1 MEKERHARTQTAVKH
16 EDISHDP
23 PSEDQTHQPSNATTE
38 TPRKQT
44 QLQKYMA
51 REGLRARNVKKALG
65 IMHPEDL
72 EFERA
77 VEDMSSPSES
87 VAPGEY
93 GFKDTSP
100 NPDLGRYQRYF
111 STPKTTRSMTQS
123 SRGNQTQG
131 EAEEDLNTDG
141 ALSMTGS
148 DVPRI
153 SAFAKLEFDD
163 GEFYMNT
170 YSVELGRDLSSAR
183 QAFQKAEE
191 PTENGGS
198 KRKKRSASSG
208 ASSHVPRK
216 LKRKRGRRHPS
227 SVVSENGGVIAVDRS
242 DSESLDGFKPKRAKS
257 TSSSSL
263 QISRKGSMLFAP
275 QATDYQ
281 ALAMASL
288 MGPSAFSQFAGSSL
302 PIPSPEACPL
312 IPIHPPVSRPLPT
325 EENGQS
331 SSEAPAEDTVGSHK
345 AISRK
350 HVRIAFNFEKHY
362 FQVHILGR
370 NGAYVDDEFCAAGDV
385 RALTNGSLIQ
395 IGGVSVRFQLP
406 DVALGDTGAESNTN
420 PDYIPNGRQGL
431 AEDSSMEGSNEVGG
445 DDSEEEAPE
454 EDEGKDEPD
463 KAVRTSRKISRKAPR
478 KANSRRIAPTKGKAG
493 RSGKAES
500 KSMPQTEMAP
510 PIPRRKGPGRPPK
523 NGIMSKREQALL
535 ARQAREEAKAAA
547 QRSVDGGSKHPED
560 KASKASPEDKQEVTS
575 TQPNGKRKYTKRKS
589 KTELLQEQQGT
600 RESTEHTDS
609 VAPEQIAALKPPK
622 EKKPPKLPR
631 SPSPVIDKNSLSE
644 EQLAKPTSSYVVLIY
659 EALTEHAEQG
669 KGPMSLHQI
678 YSSIA
683 RKYPYFK
690 FVVTTVGWQSSIRHN
705 LLQHEA
711 FEKIEREG
719 KGWMWGLK
727 AGVSIEKE
735 KRRRLSP
742 PHTQP
747 QYYPPPHLMQY
758 PYAYYPGLPPPPNG
772 HRPYSPYPPPGMPP
786 YMHPGMRPPPG
797 YPPGSHPPPQRPAGH
812 PLPIINAQADTSST
826 YQSPYAPSRSPA
838 QSRPPS
844 NEPGPNQAS
853 AKETSSTEASQ
864 LRSSDASPNY
874 AKDAPAAPNSF
885 QPSQPPSNLSSEKQQ
900 KLDHFRAAV
909 MQSMPDKTFAEH
921 LLSSAIARS
930 LGQQVHSTLPGHG
943 AGLPEHPQEVLIMQ
957 TVRKILDETPKK
969 ASAASAPAETSGVVD
984 KDGGDGQHTS
994 DEAVKEPRERV
1005 VETEMKE
1012 EETAA
1017 VEVATAAPTLCS
1029 ADEKPHDAS
1038 AKEET
1043 KSSEPTTAG
1052 AGNVAPAHNAP
1063 PQEQEESRDSH
1074 ESNTTA
1080 ETET

>member
-1 MEKERHARTQTAVKH
+1 MEEERHAGTQMTVKH
-16 EDISHDP
+16 EDISHNP
-23 PSEDQTHQPSNATTE
+23 LSEDQTHQSSNATTK
-38 TPRKQT
+38 TPPKQT

-65 IMHPEDL
+65 VMHPEDL
-72 EFERA
+72 EFDRA

-87 VAPGEY
+87 AAPGEY

-131 EAEEDLNTDG
+131 EAEEELNTDG
-141 ALSMTGS
+141 AFSMTES

-216 LKRKRGRRHPS
+216 LRRKRGRHHPS

-242 DSESLDGFKPKRAKS
+242 DSESLDGFKAKRAKS

-362 FQVHILGR
+362 FQIHILGR
-370 NGAYVDDEFCAAGDV
+370 NGAYIDDEFCAAGDV

-395 IGGVSVRFQLP
+395 IGGVSVKFQLP
-406 DVALGDTGAESNTN
+406 DVAVGDTGAESNTN
-420 PDYIPNGRQGL
+420 PDYIPNGRQSL
-431 AEDSSMEGSNEVGG
+431 AEDSSMEDSSEVGD

-454 EDEGKDEPD
+454 EDEDKDEPD
-463 KAVRTSRKISRKAPR
+463 KAVRTSRKIARRVPR
-478 KANSRRIAPTKGKAG
+478 KANSKRIALTKGKAG
-493 RSGKAES
+493 RSGKFGKAEI
-500 KSMPQTEMAP
+500 KSIPETEMAP
-510 PIPRRKGPGRPPK
+510 PIPKRKGPGRPPK

-547 QRSVDGGSKHPED
+547 QKSVDGGSKQPED
-560 KASKASPEDKQEVTS
+560 KASKASPEDKQEVIS

-589 KTELLQEQQGT
+589 KTELVQEQQGT

-622 EKKPPKLPR
+622 EKKLPKPPR

-758 PYAYYPGLPPPPNG
+758 PYAYYAGLPPPSNG
-772 HRPYSPYPPPGMPP
+772 HIPYSPYPPPGMPP

-797 YPPGSHPPPQRPAGH
+797 YPPGSHPSPQRPAGH

-853 AKETSSTEASQ
+853 ANETSSTEDSQ
-864 LRSSDASPNY
+864 LRSFNASPHN
-874 AKDAPAAPNSF
+874 AKDAPAAPNSL
-885 QPSQPPSNLSSEKQQ
+885 QPSQTSSNLSTEKQQ

-909 MQSMPDKTFAEH
+909 MQSMPDKIFAEH

-957 TVRKILDETPKK
+957 TVRKILDEAPKK
-969 ASAASAPAETSGVVD
+969 APAASAPAEISGMVD
-984 KDGGDGQHTS
+984 KDGDDGQHTS
-994 DEAVKEPRERV
+994 NKAVNEPLDGGV
-1005 VETEMKE
+1005 KAEMKE
-1012 EETAA
+1012 EETVSDEVAAA
-1017 VEVATAAPTLCS
+1017 VPTLCS
-1029 ADEKPHDAS
+1029 ADEKPYDTS
-1038 AKEET
+1038 ANLET
-1043 KSSEPTTAG
+1043 KSGEPATAG
-1052 AGNVAPAHNAP
+1052 IGNVAPAQIAP
-1063 PQEQEESRDSH
+1063 PQEQQ
-1074 ESNTTA
+1074 
-1080 ETET
+1080 